1 MVPDCNQL
9 RCLFEMSQQ
18 TPTTLR
24 IMKKAIPPILIIL
37 GVFLFWMKFNRDP
50 ARVIRGV
57 ALGNAIPSQLVDSS
71 GKAVLASSLQGKF
84 VGVYFS
90 AHWCPPCRVF
100 TPALV
105 KFRDANVENNFEVL
119 FVSADQSEREKQ
131 QYIQET
137 GMKWPSVPGA
147 SGPAHRDLE
156 MRFHISGY
164 PTLVILA
171 PDGTVVTSSGRDDI
185 LISPSSALAKWKAA
199 ADS

>member
-1 MVPDCNQL
+1 
-9 RCLFEMSQQ
+9 
-18 TPTTLR
+18 
-24 IMKKAIPPILIIL
+24 MKKAITPILIAL

-50 ARVIRGV
+50 GRAIKGV

-71 GKAVLASSLQGKF
+71 GKAVSASSLQGKF

-90 AHWCPPCRVF
+90 AHWCPPCRAF

-105 KFRDANVENNFEVL
+105 KFRDANVGNNFEVL
-119 FVSADQSEREKQ
+119 FVSADRSEGEKQ
-131 QYIQET
+131 QYIREA

-147 SGPAHRDLE
+147 GGPVQYELE
-156 MRFHISGY
+156 TRFHIPGY

-185 LISPSSALAKWKAA
+185 MNSPSSALAKWKAA
-199 ADS
+199 AES